1 MDFYKGKL
9 KLWPNIIHEIGSRK
23 FLKEL
28 GNELR
33 EKPKPTT
40 ALKPPFTVKLPQLP
54 QLPNHMPK
62 GSKAAAQKAEQV
74 AAGLEARLDPN
85 V

>member
-1 MDFYKGKL
+1 LYEL
-9 KLWPNIIHEIGSRK
+9 LQRIVRKLWPNVIHEIGSRK

-28 GNELR
+28 SNELR

-40 ALKPPFTVKLPQLP
+40 ALKPPATVKLP

-62 GSKAAAQKAEQV
+62 GSKAAAQKAEQA
-74 AAGLEARLDPN
+74 AAGLESRLDPN